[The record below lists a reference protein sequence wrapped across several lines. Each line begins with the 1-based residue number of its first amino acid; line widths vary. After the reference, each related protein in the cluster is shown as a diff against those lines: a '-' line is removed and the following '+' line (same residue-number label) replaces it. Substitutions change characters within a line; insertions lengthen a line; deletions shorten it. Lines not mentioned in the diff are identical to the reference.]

1 MNFKTIIALVAFLF
15 LTATCSA
22 QAKVDSLLNEL
33 KSTNHESQTDLI
45 RDQLQLSYDIWSRNH
60 HISDSLLNKS
70 IELLQSVNSPELS
83 IRAKFMKANRL
94 PTPEEKIRNYIELDS
109 LVSRLNLSAKLR
121 VDIKY
126 KLALRLYDVK
136 KCDESIQIYKEAI
149 QLAREF
155 GVDDLGRLLI
165 SITNPIIFL
174 EDHYS
179 AMSYFLEALEVE
191 GDHHGRVYASIPNVC
206 RKMED
211 WDNMI
216 KYGYIG
222 LEDAIDKRNYRRE
235 VFSLMQLG
243 YAYMKKF
250 DYVNARKY
258 AEEAWR
264 ISREKKFFNRAG
276 IILTTLIQTELEDGN
291 IDKAISYEK
300 ELKYGNKTIAL
311 PSIYTHLAMAYVQKG
326 EIYKAIDY
334 CNFALENIGAESE
347 QPYDIALYQMEA
359 YDCLSV
365 AYEKLKNYKKAYE
378 AKKLYEEAKE
388 VVKGKGAILSISK
401 ALNQQELAQ
410 QEKILKLENEQATQ
424 LYDARI
430 NRFKIIG
437 FFGLLLLALGGFTM
451 FQLRNRNQKIA
462 KQNETIGKA
471 LTEKDLLLREI
482 HHRVKNNLQ
491 LVSSLLTLQGR
502 SINDET
508 ALQAINEGKSRV
520 RSMALIHQD
529 LYNKENLTGIGVKDY
544 IEKLTQELFSTYRID
559 KDKISLEMQVENMIL
574 DVDTLVPLG
583 LIINELIT
591 NSLKYAWSE
600 GQLGMLSV
608 SLSKLNDALVLEVQ
622 DDGVG
627 YDHTKVSDSSFGS
640 TLVAALAEQL
650 EAKVSIVSN
659 NGTSV
664 KLVIKDE

>member
-1 MNFKTIIALVAFLF
+1 
-15 LTATCSA
+15 
-22 QAKVDSLLNEL
+22 
-33 KSTNHESQTDLI
+33 
-45 RDQLQLSYDIWSRNH
+45 
-60 HISDSLLNKS
+60 
-70 IELLQSVNSPELS
+70 
-83 IRAKFMKANRL
+83 
-94 PTPEEKIRNYIELDS
+94 
-109 LVSRLNLSAKLR
+109 
-121 VDIKY
+121 
-126 KLALRLYDVK
+126 
-136 KCDESIQIYKEAI
+136 
-149 QLAREF
+149 
-155 GVDDLGRLLI
+155 
-165 SITNPIIFL
+165 
-174 EDHYS
+174 
-179 AMSYFLEALEVE
+179 
-191 GDHHGRVYASIPNVC
+191 
-206 RKMED
+206 
-211 WDNMI
+211 
-216 KYGYIG
+216 
-222 LEDAIDKRNYRRE
+222 
-235 VFSLMQLG
+235 
-243 YAYMKKF
+243 
-250 DYVNARKY
+250 
-258 AEEAWR
+258 
-264 ISREKKFFNRAG
+264 
-276 IILTTLIQTELEDGN
+276 
-291 IDKAISYEK
+291 
-300 ELKYGNKTIAL
+300 
-311 PSIYTHLAMAYVQKG
+311 
-326 EIYKAIDY
+326 
-334 CNFALENIGAESE
+334 
-347 QPYDIALYQMEA
+347 
-359 YDCLSV
+359 
-365 AYEKLKNYKKAYE
+365 
-378 AKKLYEEAKE
+378 
-388 VVKGKGAILSISK
+388 
-401 ALNQQELAQ
+401 
-410 QEKILKLENEQATQ
+410 
-424 LYDARI
+424 
-430 NRFKIIG
+430 
-437 FFGLLLLALGGFTM
+437 M